1 LEKTTQFEVTG
12 TSVTKHGTRCSV
24 KKAYKQ
30 DVDQLPELTI
40 YGNQNVCDGVEYTFT
55 AAGAESYVWQHNEQ
69 NNSAEFKT
77 SFKYDAGAVAPV
89 VVVGSN
95 GKCSSVPTTYYV
107 NVRRSPNLTFTG
119 DSVVCGNNQAT
130 ITAHSTVP
138 NVTYYWSTESISAQ
152 TINPIVQPAYQVFP
166 CTVTDPYGC
175 TTTDSFKVNVVA
187 APKLL
192 LNASYYDS
200 PLLGGN
206 IPYDSA
212 SSKFRVPF
220 CDGDSLS
227 LRLTG
232 ASSFEWVTLA
242 NDTLSK
248 DDFYKIRPN
257 GPMTFT
263 ATGYLSGCQT
273 QVDFVLDMNQKPTLF
288 LLSDTVPCRGVAQ
301 DMVVA
306 ASGYGTLLYNWS
318 MKEHNNRGFI
328 ENADSLHNVIA
339 ERPIEDSLNNIY
351 SVAVKIQETGCTT
364 TKDFHYGYVKSPE
377 FQIDGE
383 RAACVGNS
391 LLLKAVPDN
400 PDDKYSYTWTS
411 ADGLINRTGDSL
423 SYTLYV
429 VMSAEILRFKPAKT
443 LPFPNSITVS
453 MPISIAF

>member
-1 LEKTTQFEVTG
+1 M
-12 TSVTKHGTRCSV
+12 
-24 KKAYKQ
+24 
-30 DVDQLPELTI
+30 
-40 YGNQNVCDGVEYTFT
+40 
-55 AAGAESYVWQHNEQ
+55 
-69 NNSAEFKT
+69 
-77 SFKYDAGAVAPV
+77 
-89 VVVGSN
+89 
-95 GKCSSVPTTYYV
+95 
-107 NVRRSPNLTFTG
+107 
-119 DSVVCGNNQAT
+119 
-130 ITAHSTVP
+130 
-138 NVTYYWSTESISAQ
+138 
-152 TINPIVQPAYQVFP
+152 FP

-220 CDGDSLS
+220 CDGDSIS
-227 LRLTG
+227 LRLIG
-232 ASSFEWVTLA
+232 ASKFDWVTLS

-248 DDFYKIRPN
+248 EDVYKIRPN

-288 LLSDTVPCRGVAQ
+288 LLSDTVPCRGEAQ

-364 TKDFHYGYVKSPE
+364 TKDFHFGYVKSPE

-391 LLLKAVPDN
+391 LVLKAVPDN

-411 ADGLINRTGDSL
+411 SDGLINRTGDSL
-423 SYTLYV
+423 SYTFRTEGQQSKIKVSAYDGGCRVFQDVDLVGWAAPGLKAFALGKDVEGQV
-429 VMSAEILRFKPAKT
+429 VVCENV
-443 LPFPNSITVS
+443 PFNISIMDTTTAMIKNWWMKANDTVS
-453 MPISIAF
+453 RTSALHVVATEAETYLGYARNTNGCESVIAVPVVVEYAPIATNRMGGDTASICKLDTAVFDLQAVNV